1 MRVQREQVMK
11 CKGSIVMLLLPFAS
25 VNLLDSDESWDPALD
40 QLLPCLLLEW
50 VENLFWYASAK
61 Q

>member
-1 MRVQREQVMK
+1 MRMQREQVMK

-25 VNLLDSDESWDPALD
+25 VDLLDTDESWDPALD
-40 QLLPCLLLEW
+40 QLLPCLLLER
-50 VENLFWYASAK
+50 VEDLLWYAGAE